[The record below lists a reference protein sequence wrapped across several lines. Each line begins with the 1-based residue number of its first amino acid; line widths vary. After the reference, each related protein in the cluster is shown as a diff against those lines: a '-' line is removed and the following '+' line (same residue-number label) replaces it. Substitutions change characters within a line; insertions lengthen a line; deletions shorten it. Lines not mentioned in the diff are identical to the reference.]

1 MATIVGTAMLE
12 YEETEWVLACVS
24 GAGQGF
30 ERHNTLRRQSVCSYN
45 KVRLDMFI
53 NHLKENYN
61 PYDLIDKLDI
71 SIDDL
76 LVELDD
82 YIMNNLHIFVE
93 DLEQL
98 GICSKETDNDD

>member
-61 PYDLIDKLDI
+61 HPMMKPNTSFNILLETYILRAG
-71 SIDDL
+71 DD
-76 LVELDD
+76 D
-82 YIMNNLHIFVE
+82 
-93 DLEQL
+93 
-98 GICSKETDNDD
+98 ETCILT